1 MAAAAVAPV
10 AVVDVAAAVVDVA
23 VIAGEL
29 GKRPQLDLRHNLL
42 RF

>member
-1 MAAAAVAPV
+1 MDAAVAPV
-10 AVVDVAAAVVDVA
+10 AVVDVAVAVVAASV
-23 VIAGEL
+23 VAGEL

>member
-1 MAAAAVAPV
+1 MAPV
-10 AVVDVAAAVVDVA
+10 AVVVVAVVAASVV
-23 VIAGEL
+23 AGEL

>member
-1 MAAAAVAPV
+1 MAPV
-10 AVVDVAAAVVDVA
+10 AVVGVAVAVAVVAASVV
-23 VIAGEL
+23 AGEL

>member
-1 MAAAAVAPV
+1 MAPV
-10 AVVDVAAAVVDVA
+10 AVVGFVVAAVVAASV
-23 VIAGEL
+23 VAGEL

>member
-1 MAAAAVAPV
+1 MAPV
-10 AVVDVAAAVVDVA
+10 AVVGVAAVAVVAASV
-23 VIAGEL
+23 VAGEL

>member
-1 MAAAAVAPV
+1 MAPV
-10 AVVDVAAAVVDVA
+10 AVVDVAAVAVAVVAASV
-23 VIAGEL
+23 VGGEL

>member
-1 MAAAAVAPV
+1 MAPV
-10 AVVDVAAAVVDVA
+10 AVVDVAAVAVAVVAASV
-23 VIAGEL
+23 VAGEL

>member
-1 MAAAAVAPV
+1 MAPV
-10 AVVDVAAAVVDVA
+10 AVVDVAAVAVVAASV
-23 VIAGEL
+23 VAGEL